1 MYPEKE
7 NRRRVPAVLYLSKE
21 YKISADPSCSVRTNA
36 TKIYLHSEFSYKHA
50 LYLNTM
56 QSKRKKIKLQRK
68 KKIFFVF
75 AHIFLHLNQEARTKL
90 LTRHA
95 NAGIVG

>member
-1 MYPEKE
+1 MYSEKE

-68 KKIFFVF
+68 KIIFFCVYAF
-75 AHIFLHLNQEARTKL
+75 FYQERCRKVNFRCDA
-90 LTRHA
+90 
-95 NAGIVG
+95 